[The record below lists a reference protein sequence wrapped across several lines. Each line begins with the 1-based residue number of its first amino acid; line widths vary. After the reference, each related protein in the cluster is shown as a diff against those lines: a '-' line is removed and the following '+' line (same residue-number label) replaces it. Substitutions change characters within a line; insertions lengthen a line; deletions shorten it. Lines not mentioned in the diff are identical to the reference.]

1 VKVRREREEPKTG
14 EDRSAT
20 LTIRVQAGARK
31 EQILGWADGVLRVAV
46 QAPPVEGAANR
57 AVVRLLANTFHTSP
71 SRVRL
76 VRGEKSKIKTIV
88 LTDLT
93 SEMLNKQ
100 LEGWTEN
107 INKTRTESHV

>member
-1 VKVRREREEPKTG
+1 
-14 EDRSAT
+14 
-20 LTIRVQAGARK
+20 
-31 EQILGWADGVLRVAV
+31 
-46 QAPPVEGAANR
+46 VEGAANR

-76 VRGEKSKIKTIV
+76 VRGEKSKIKTVV

-93 SEMLNKQ
+93 PEMLNKQ